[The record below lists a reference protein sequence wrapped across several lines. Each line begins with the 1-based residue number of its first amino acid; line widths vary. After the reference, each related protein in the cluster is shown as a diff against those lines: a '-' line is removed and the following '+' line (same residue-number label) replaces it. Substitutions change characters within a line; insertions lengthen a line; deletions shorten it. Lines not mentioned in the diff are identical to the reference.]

1 MTDPSWPLQ
10 QALYQALSNALPC
23 PVYDAVPQGAAF
35 PYVTLDRE
43 VRRSADYLS
52 SRMDERFVYLNVWS
66 DYPGQKEVKEI
77 IAAIDAALHRQPLTL
92 ATGRVVSCIVR
103 DTDTSRDADG
113 TTYMGR
119 VTLQVLTQH

>member
-1 MTDPSWPLQ
+1 MTDPSWSLQ
-10 QALYQALSNALPC
+10 QALYQALSAALPC

-92 ATGRVVSCIVR
+92 ATGRVVTCIVR

-113 TTYMGR
+113 VTYMGR
-119 VTLQVLTQH
+119 VTLQILTQH

>member
-23 PVYDAVPQGAAF
+23 PVYDAVPQDAAY
-35 PYVTLDRE
+35 PYVTIDRE
-43 VRRSADYLS
+43 VRRGADFLA
-52 SRMDERFVYLNVWS
+52 SRMDERYVYLNVWS
-66 DYPGQKEVKEI
+66 AYQGQKEVKEI

-92 ATGRVVSCIVR
+92 ATGRVVSCVVR
-103 DTDTSRDADG
+103 DTDTARDADG

-119 VTLQVLTQH
+119 VTLQILTQH